1 MQIPNIC
8 STNFPYAMVLNE
20 KRPAKLISANG
31 LQQISALCQ
40 PHVSIPSSQKG
51 HMDFHLKKSGHLL
64 ILSHV
69 VIVILAKSSIK
80 PYVFKKKKS
89 HDH

>member
-1 MQIPNIC
+1 
-8 STNFPYAMVLNE
+8 MVLNE

-31 LQQISALCQ
+31 LQQIPALCQ

-51 HMDFHLKKSGHLL
+51 HIDFHLKKSGHLL
-64 ILSHV
+64 IPSHA

-80 PYVFKKKKS
+80 PYFFKKKNHMTTS
-89 HDH
+89 QAIITCQEFES